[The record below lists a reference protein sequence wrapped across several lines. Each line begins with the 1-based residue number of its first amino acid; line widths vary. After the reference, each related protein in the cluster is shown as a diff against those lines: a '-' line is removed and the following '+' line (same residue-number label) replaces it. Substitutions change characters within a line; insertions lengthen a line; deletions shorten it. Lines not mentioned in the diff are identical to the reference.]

1 MAPIHFF
8 FCGGGGGETPS
19 AGWAGAAVASENRE
33 CANPLLFFFL
43 GGGGPFQLDGRI
55 LDSPVRRSRA
65 RIGNAPIHFFFFSWG
80 GGDPLSWMAPI
91 HFLFLWGGG
100 GDPFS
105 WMGAFLILRCGVRER
120 ESGMRQSTSV
130 FFSWGGGGDP
140 FSWMGAFLILRCGV
154 RERESGMR
162 QSTSLFFLGG
172 GGDPLSWMAPIHFFF
187 CGGGGDPFSWMGAF
201 LILRCGVRERESG
214 MRQLTSV
221 FFSWG
226 GGGGPFQLDGR
237 ILDSPVRRSRA
248 RIGNAP
254 IHFFVFSWGGGR
266 PPQLDGA
273 NPLFVSVG
281 GGGDPFSWMGAFLI
295 LRCGVRERESGMRQS
310 TSSFF
315 SWGGG
320 RPPQL
325 DGRILDSPV
334 RRSRARIG
342 NAPIH
347 FFFFC
352 GGGGVLFSHRLI
364 SRNIWLKAPFA

>member
-1 MAPIHFF
+1 MRQS
-8 FCGGGGGETPS
+8 TS
-19 AGWAGAAVASENRE
+19 S
-33 CANPLLFFFL
+33 FFL
-43 GGGGPFQLDGRI
+43 GGGGGRPPQLDGRI

-65 RIGNAPIHFFFFSWG
+65 RIGNAPIHF
-80 GGDPLSWMAPI
+80 
-91 HFLFLWGGG
+91 
-100 GDPFS
+100 
-105 WMGAFLILRCGVRER
+105 
-120 ESGMRQSTSV
+120 
-130 FFSWGGGGDP
+130 
-140 FSWMGAFLILRCGV
+140 
-154 RERESGMR
+154 
-162 QSTSLFFLGG
+162 LFF
-172 GGDPLSWMAPIHFFF
+172 
-187 CGGGGDPFSWMGAF
+187 C
-201 LILRCGVRERESG
+201 
-214 MRQLTSV
+214 
-221 FFSWG
+221 

-273 NPLFVSVG
+273 NPLFFLWGG

-347 FFFFC
+347 FLFFC
-352 GGGGVLFSHRLI
+352 GGGGTLSAGWAH
-364 SRNIWLKAPFA
+364 S